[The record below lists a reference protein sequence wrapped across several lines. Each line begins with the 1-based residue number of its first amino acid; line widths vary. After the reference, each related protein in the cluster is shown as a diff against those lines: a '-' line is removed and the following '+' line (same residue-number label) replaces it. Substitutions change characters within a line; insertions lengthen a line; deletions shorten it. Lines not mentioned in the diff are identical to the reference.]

1 MIIKMTFLQEEP
13 RVRKSSLAN
22 PNREQR
28 KSSFVSFDENLPSTI
43 EYASSEDQN
52 HKNESVEEDDIVE
65 QDFPKPGRDRVIQ

>member
-1 MIIKMTFLQEEP
+1 MVIKMTFLQDEP

-43 EYASSEDQN
+43 EYASSEDQKIFFN
-52 HKNESVEEDDIVE
+52 KNESAEEDDIVE
-65 QDFPKPGRDRVIQ
+65 QDFPKPGRH